1 MKKSLFAFVSL
12 AVVTGTVL
20 AADPKDDVKAAA
32 KKLAAKTNYSWV
44 STPKSE
50 GDRASAG
57 AGPMEGATEKG
68 GFTAVT
74 FTIGNAEIELA
85 FKGDKAAIKR
95 EGEWMTA
102 DELQGDNAWIA
113 NRLKQFKA
121 PAAEAEDLA
130 EKTPELKKKDDG
142 LYGGELSEAG
152 IKELFAR
159 VRRRENGPAPEE
171 AKGWTKFWI
180 KDGVL
185 TKYQYNV
192 QGKLTVGDDKRE
204 VEINRTTT
212 VEIKEV
218 GTTTIKISD
227 EVKKKL
233 ST

>member
-1 MKKSLFAFVSL
+1 MKKSLLAFVSL
-12 AVVTGTVL
+12 VVVTGTVL

-57 AGPMEGATEKG
+57 AGPMEGVTEKD

-74 FTIGNAEIELA
+74 FTLGNNEIELA

-95 EGEWMTA
+95 EGEWATA
-102 DELQGDNAWIA
+102 DELQGDSAWIA
-113 NRLKQFKA
+113 RRLKQFKL
-121 PAAEAEDLA
+121 PADEAEDLI
-130 EKTPELKKKDDG
+130 EKTPELKKKDEG
-142 LYGGELSEAG
+142 LYSGELSEAG
-152 IKELFAR
+152 VKELFAR
-159 VRRRENGPAPEE
+159 VRRRESGAAPEE

-192 QGKLTVGDDKRE
+192 QGKLTVGEDKRE

-218 GTTTIKISD
+218 GGTKVKVSD

-233 ST
+233 SA